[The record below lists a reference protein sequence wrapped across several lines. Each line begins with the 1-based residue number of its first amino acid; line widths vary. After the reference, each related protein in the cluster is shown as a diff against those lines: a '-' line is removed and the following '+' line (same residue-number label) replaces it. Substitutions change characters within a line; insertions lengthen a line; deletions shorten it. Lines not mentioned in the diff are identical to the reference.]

1 MNINSLPNKFEQ
13 LKELVMKYIDILVN
27 TETKLNNLFPTSQV
41 LVKRFAESFSLDRNR
56 NGGGVMI
63 YIRHD
68 IPNRLLSKHVF
79 LSDIEGLFTEHNLR
93 NCKWL
98 LFGTYHP
105 LSQSDKY
112 YFNNIILIICH

>member
-63 YIRHD
+63 YI
-68 IPNRLLSKHVF
+68 
-79 LSDIEGLFTEHNLR
+79 
-93 NCKWL
+93 
-98 LFGTYHP
+98 
-105 LSQSDKY
+105 
-112 YFNNIILIICH
+112 